1 MHAEHM
7 TTSPDNSTKL
17 ARLTQL
23 MASVALASSL
33 VACGGGGGD
42 SPAPAPTPQVPA
54 PTPPAPAPVPTPPA
68 PAPTPTPPA
77 PAPTP
82 PAPAPATSSLTAV
95 PDFFS
100 NVIPNASTIVV
111 SAWDLSSDLDT
122 ALKAA
127 AAKGAS
133 VTVITPYSQHTSNDS
148 DITDILGSGANARAV
163 YEYTSSHGT
172 DSSTIVYKQALMD
185 IHAKLAIVDGNV
197 YMDGHN
203 WFTTDVVVK
212 DTNAADV
219 AAAQTVLNNIV
230 AGTASTLASAP
241 SGDPATLFSTDK
253 QVSLK
258 NESDFLQNVAIP
270 DLADGTADE
279 YDFIV
284 ESYNVNA
291 VSGNYN
297 DNIGIGMCQI
307 SQLPTK
313 PKMHLVLEQEA
324 GYNTN
329 TRALLQNLAF
339 SDINADVRTN
349 NNGHEKISMIRKAG
363 TPIAAWF
370 GSSNATTTDL
380 FDWGIV
386 TYDPTLL
393 AALATYFDHTE
404 FANSTSIS
412 GSGTSSACGT
422 VHP

>member
-1 MHAEHM
+1 MHAEFM
-7 TTSPDNSTKL
+7 NTSTNNSTKL
-17 ARLTQL
+17 ARLAQL
-23 MASVALASSL
+23 MASVAIAGSL
-33 VACGGGGGD
+33 VACGGD
-42 SPAPAPTPQVPA
+42 SSAPAPTPA
-54 PTPPAPAPVPTPPA
+54 
-68 PAPTPTPPA
+68 A

-82 PAPAPATSSLTAV
+82 PASAPAPTPPASAPAPTPPASAPAPTPAAPAPATASVTAV

-100 NVIPNASTIVV
+100 NVIPNASSIVI
-111 SAWDLSSDLDT
+111 SAWDLSTDLDT

-172 DSSTIVYKQALMD
+172 DSATITYKQALMD
-185 IHAKLAIVDGNV
+185 IHAKLAIVDGKV

-203 WFTTDVVVK
+203 WFTTDVVVQ
-212 DTNAADV
+212 DTDATDL
-219 AAAQTVLNNIV
+219 AAAQTVLNNIA
-230 AGTASTLASAP
+230 AGTATTLASAP
-241 SGDPATLFSTDK
+241 NGDATTLFSTDK

-270 DLADGTADE
+270 DLANGTADE

-284 ESYNVNA
+284 ESYNVNP

-297 DNIGIGMCQI
+297 DNIGISMCQI
-307 SQLPTK
+307 SQLSTK
-313 PKMHLVLEQEA
+313 PKMHVVLEEES

-329 TRALLQNLAF
+329 TRALLQNLMF
-339 SDINADVRTN
+339 SDANADVRSN

-363 TPIAAWF
+363 TPVAAWF

-380 FDWGIV
+380 FDWGMV
-386 TYDPTLL
+386 TTDPTLL
-393 AALATYFDHTE
+393 AALASYFDNTE
-404 FANSTSIS
+404 FANSTAIS
-412 GSGTSSACGT
+412 GAGVASTCGT

>member
-1 MHAEHM
+1 MHCEAM
-7 TTSPDNSTKL
+7 NTSSINSTTL
-17 ARLTQL
+17 ARLAQL
-23 MASVALASSL
+23 MAGVALASSL
-33 VACGGGGGD
+33 VACGGD
-42 SPAPAPTPQVPA
+42 SSASAPTPA
-54 PTPPAPAPVPTPPA
+54 
-68 PAPTPTPPA
+68 A

-82 PAPAPATSSLTAV
+82 PASAPAPTPPASAPAPTPPASAPAPTPPASAPATAAVTAV
-95 PDFFS
+95 PDFFT
-100 NVIPNASTIVV
+100 NVIPNASSIVV
-111 SAWDLSSDLDT
+111 SAWDLSNDLDT

-133 VTVITPYSQHTSNDS
+133 VTVITPYSQHTSNDA
-148 DITDILGSGANARAV
+148 DITDILSAGAGARAV

-172 DSSTIVYKQALMD
+172 DSSTIAYKQALMD

-212 DTNAADV
+212 DTDATDL
-219 AAAQTVLNNIV
+219 AAAQTVLNNIA
-230 AGTASTLASAP
+230 AGTATTLASAP
-241 SGDPATLFSTDK
+241 SGDATTLFSTDK

-270 DLADGTADE
+270 DLANGSADE

-284 ESYNVNA
+284 ESYNVNP

-297 DNIGIGMCQI
+297 DNIGISMCQI
-307 SQLPTK
+307 SQLSTK
-313 PKMHLVLEQEA
+313 PKMHVVLEEES

-329 TRALLQNLAF
+329 TRALLQNLMF
-339 SDINADVRTN
+339 SDSNADVRTN

-363 TPIAAWF
+363 TPVAAWF

-380 FDWGIV
+380 FDWGMV
-386 TYDPTLL
+386 TTDPTLL
-393 AALATYFDHTE
+393 AALAAYFDDTE
-404 FANSTSIS
+404 FANSTAIS
-412 GSGTSSACGT
+412 GTGVASTCGT